1 MRREILRQLTNE
13 YEERRREN
21 DRIFFARRAEAEQK
35 CPEIG
40 RLMDA
45 RQELIF
51 SSVRG
56 IILGHQP
63 DQVPEKME
71 KLTGQI
77 RSLLVENGFPDDY
90 LEPVYRCPLC
100 KDTGYVGDPVREMC
114 SCMQKELTRRLYAE
128 SGLGDQREQTYDT
141 FCLDV
146 FPDTVIPGLGYSQ
159 RQMMEMIRDMTKA
172 WAEQWPD
179 VRENCGVIFS
189 GASGLGKTFLLHAMA
204 GVMLDRG
211 LNVMVLSSYRAQEIM
226 RKAYFS
232 RDGQDDLDL
241 LMNTDVLFLD
251 DLGTEPLLDNV
262 TVSQF
267 FNLFNERQNH
277 QKACVIST
285 NLSLKNLRERYT
297 ERIASRLLDSSRMM
311 VVEMRGEDIRRN
323 R

>member
-100 KDTGYVGDPVREMC
+100 KDRSAKC
-114 SCMQKELTRRLYAE
+114 A
-128 SGLGDQREQTYDT
+128 
-141 FCLDV
+141 
-146 FPDTVIPGLGYSQ
+146 
-159 RQMMEMIRDMTKA
+159 A
-172 WAEQWPD
+172 
-179 VRENCGVIFS
+179 
-189 GASGLGKTFLLHAMA
+189 
-204 GVMLDRG
+204 
-211 LNVMVLSSYRAQEIM
+211 
-226 RKAYFS
+226 
-232 RDGQDDLDL
+232 
-241 LMNTDVLFLD
+241 
-251 DLGTEPLLDNV
+251 
-262 TVSQF
+262 
-267 FNLFNERQNH
+267 
-277 QKACVIST
+277 AC
-285 NLSLKNLRERYT
+285 
-297 ERIASRLLDSSRMM
+297 
-311 VVEMRGEDIRRN
+311 RRN
-323 R
+323 